1 MPPWLR
7 GSEISS
13 MTGTVARKGQENGRM
28 ATPSAI
34 AATGDS
40 SRQATAVSPAAERNM
55 SGQAGRW
62 NGPGPGQ
69 SGQGGVQR
77 GTDAQ
82 DGGEQQREP
91 GPGTVI
97 SVHPAQIV
105 EQGQRGHRRDLP
117 RE

>member
-1 MPPWLR
+1 MPPWLS
-7 GSEISS
+7 GSEMSS

-55 SGQAGRW
+55 SARRGAGH
-62 NGPGPGQ
+62 GPGPGQ
-69 SGQGGVQR
+69 PGQGGVQR

-82 DGGEQQREP
+82 DGGEQHREP

-117 RE
+117 GE